1 MCPQGHTDRKERLM
15 KIKETVKRLGL
26 EDKTVYTLAEL
37 ELIAKEANC
46 TLHAVMKY
54 LRNR

>member
-1 MCPQGHTDRKERLM
+1 MNNR
-15 KIKETVKRLGL
+15 IKLALVELGL
-26 EDKTVYTLAEL
+26 ADKTVYTLGEL